1 MRRICIMG
9 GTFDPIH
16 FGHLVV
22 AEEVRCRFALEKVV
36 FIPTGKPPHKKNQR
50 ITDPLDRLKMVQLAT
65 ADNEFFEVS
74 RLEIDRQGYS
84 YTIDTVRAVK
94 ALYNAEKVYFITGA
108 DAALEIFTWKDVE
121 ELLTICTFIA
131 ATRPGFNLNSLEES
145 LKSLPNNISK
155 NIIPLEV
162 PALSISSTDIRQRV
176 KEGRSIKY
184 LLPAS
189 VENYIWQNNLY
200 TK

>member
-108 DAALEIFTWKDVE
+108 DAALEIFTWKDVD

-131 ATRPGFNLNSLEES
+131 ATRPGFNLNRLEES

>member
-1 MRRICIMG
+1 
-9 GTFDPIH
+9 
-16 FGHLVV
+16 
-22 AEEVRCRFALEKVV
+22 
-36 FIPTGKPPHKKNQR
+36 
-50 ITDPLDRLKMVQLAT
+50 MVQLAT

-108 DAALEIFTWKDVE
+108 DAALEIFTWKDVD

-131 ATRPGFNLNSLEES
+131 ATRPGFNLNRLEES